1 MGTCSCCQLSIPVCV
16 NVSFCQPH
24 PTTTHM
30 QNVEATGKRFVVSVD
45 VSASLS
51 STALGSSVSA
61 ATAAAVMS
69 MVSIQVWH
77 LLATHGSGIHFSDA

>member
-1 MGTCSCCQLSIPVCV
+1 MSVCV
-16 NVSFCQPH
+16 HVSFCQPH
-24 PTTTHM
+24 PTTTTHM

-69 MVSIQVWH
+69 MVSIHKLWR
-77 LLATHGSGIHFSDA
+77 LLATQSSGIHFSDA